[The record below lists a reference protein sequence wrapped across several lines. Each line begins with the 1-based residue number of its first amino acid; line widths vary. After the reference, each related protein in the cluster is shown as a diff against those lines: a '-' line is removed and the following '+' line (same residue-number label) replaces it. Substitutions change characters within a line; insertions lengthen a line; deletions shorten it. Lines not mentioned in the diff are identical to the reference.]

1 MIPRGGKI
9 KRKRAASISFDEL
22 IQKLWQPEPEALQP
36 KVVLKKPGRRAAKS
50 KRIRNTP
57 P

>member
-1 MIPRGGKI
+1 MTRRGGKI
-9 KRKRAASISFDEL
+9 KRKRTASTSFGEL
-22 IQKLWQPEPEALQP
+22 IQKLWQPEREALQP
-36 KVVLKKPGRRAAKS
+36 KVVSKKPGRRAAKS